1 MHSSAV
7 LFSVERMIN
16 KLHRLRYAYKL
27 GYIQEAFARM
37 SFTGVVCRLQTCR
50 WLAPQWFDST
60 FRAGPF
66 FFLFPHAATFLFL
79 FWVRDLRRHFKTF
92 VTFEAARGSRRRIW
106 HQISTRYCQM

>member
-66 FFLFPHAATFLFL
+66 FFISA
-79 FWVRDLRRHFKTF
+79 RRHIFYFILGARFEAAFKTF

>member
-7 LFSVERMIN
+7 LFSVEGMIN

-79 FWVRDLRRHFKTF
+79 FWVRDLRRHLY
-92 VTFEAARGSRRRIW
+92 I
-106 HQISTRYCQM
+106 